1 VRKVAATTRH
11 DFVAERRTDEIGS
24 TVTPVLINPY
34 CRGLALKDPGYEK
47 IPRHWSADPRWR
59 KSVNT
64 GWKLDGSVGLSS
76 EVVMAVRLL
85 VNGCLL
91 GWLAVGP
98 AIAADRALSVTIY
111 ADDQALVQDRR
122 DIEVKGGRQRIEFQ
136 DVSAQIRPET
146 VSLTAD
152 DISIVEQN
160 FDFDLLTPSKMM
172 EKAVG
177 HEVTIVRV
185 NPATGAETR
194 EQAEVL
200 ATNAGVVLKIGQ
212 HIEVLRDDGLPV
224 RVIFDKVPD
233 NLRARP
239 TLSVTVIG
247 AHAGTRP
254 ATLSYLTPGLGWKA
268 DYVALYNEGDS
279 KIDVQGWVTLTN
291 SSGVTYDNAQT
302 LLVAGSPAAA
312 DGGGRQPN
320 YYYRQPGPRPTLQQA
335 GTESGSRERL
345 GDFYL
350 YPLAERT
357 TIANLQTKQVSFLD
371 VQGVPAEHGYE
382 YRNRWLGTADQP
394 QSAKSIYSFSTSA
407 HAGLGDQLPAGIL
420 RFYMRDKRGDPQF
433 IGESSI
439 DHTPMGSTL
448 SLATGDA
455 FDVKVRAVV
464 EKRTRLNTNNSGA
477 NNLFAN
483 HWQSDMRYELSN
495 ALPRP
500 VTVKLVQE
508 GLWGDSRII
517 TESIKSTR
525 RSADAAEWSVTVP
538 ANGNAS
544 VTASFDTR
552 Y

>member
-1 VRKVAATTRH
+1 MRTRLCI
-11 DFVAERRTDEIGS
+11 V
-24 TVTPVLINPY
+24 
-34 CRGLALKDPGYEK
+34 
-47 IPRHWSADPRWR
+47 
-59 KSVNT
+59 
-64 GWKLDGSVGLSS
+64 
-76 EVVMAVRLL
+76 
-85 VNGCLL
+85 
-91 GWLAVGP
+91 GWLLWLP
-98 AIAADRALSVTIY
+98 TSSLAIAADRTLAVTIY
-111 ADDQALVQDRR
+111 GGDLALVQDRR
-122 DIEVKGGRQRIEFQ
+122 DIEIKGGRQRIEFQ

-146 VSLTAD
+146 VSLTAA

-160 FDFDLLTPSKMM
+160 FDFDLLTPAKLM

-177 HEVTIVRV
+177 QEITIVRV

-194 EQAEVL
+194 EQAQVL
-200 ATNAGVVLKIGQ
+200 ATNGGVVLKIGQ
-212 HIEVLRDDGLPV
+212 RIEVLRDDGLPV

-247 AHAGTRP
+247 GHAGTRP
-254 ATLSYLTPGLGWKA
+254 ATLSYLTPGLGWRA
-268 DYVALYNEGDS
+268 DYVALYDEADN

-291 SSGVTYDNAQT
+291 SSGVSYDNAQT
-302 LLVAGSPAAA
+302 LLVAGSPTQA
-312 DGGGRQPN
+312 DGGGRQP
-320 YYYRQPGPRPTLQQA
+320 YYRSPQQPRPTLQQA

-371 VQGVPAEHGYE
+371 VHGVPAEHGYE
-382 YRNRWLGTADQP
+382 FRNHWLGTTETA

-433 IGESSI
+433 IGESRI

-464 EKRTRLNTNNSGA
+464 DKRTRLNNA
-477 NNLFAN
+477 D
-483 HWQSDMRYELSN
+483 WQSDMRYELSN
-495 ALPRP
+495 AMPRP
-500 VTVKLVQE
+500 VTVKLLQD
-508 GLWGDSRII
+508 GLWGDSRI
-517 TESIKSTR
+517 TAESQKSTR
-525 RSADAAEWSVTVP
+525 RSADTAEWSVTVP
-538 ANGNAS
+538 ANGKAS
-544 VTASFDTR
+544 LTASFDTR

>member
-1 VRKVAATTRH
+1 MR
-11 DFVAERRTDEIGS
+11 I
-24 TVTPVLINPY
+24 
-34 CRGLALKDPGYEK
+34 
-47 IPRHWSADPRWR
+47 
-59 KSVNT
+59 
-64 GWKLDGSVGLSS
+64 
-76 EVVMAVRLL
+76 RLCI
-85 VNGCLL
+85 V
-91 GWLAVGP
+91 GWLLWLPTSSP
-98 AIAADRALSVTIY
+98 AIAADRSLAVTIY
-111 ADDQALVQDRR
+111 GGDLALVQDRR
-122 DIEVKGGRQRIEFQ
+122 DIEIKGGRQRIEFQ

-146 VSLTAD
+146 VSLTAA

-160 FDFDLLTPSKMM
+160 FDFDLLTPAKLM

-177 HEVTIVRV
+177 QEITIVRV

-194 EQAEVL
+194 EQAQVL
-200 ATNAGVVLKIGQ
+200 ATNGGVVLKIGQ
-212 HIEVLRDDGLPV
+212 RIEVLRDDGLPV

-247 AHAGTRP
+247 GHAGTRP
-254 ATLSYLTPGLGWKA
+254 ATLSYLTPGLGWRA
-268 DYVALYNEGDS
+268 DYVALFDEADN

-302 LLVAGSPAAA
+302 LLVAGSPTQA
-312 DGGGRQPN
+312 DAGGRQP
-320 YYYRQPGPRPTLQQA
+320 YYRGPPPPRPTLQQA

-345 GDFYL
+345 GDYYL

-371 VQGVPAEHGYE
+371 VHGVPAEHGYE
-382 YRNRWLGTADQP
+382 FRNHWLGTTETA

-433 IGESSI
+433 IGESRI

-464 EKRTRLNTNNSGA
+464 DKRTRLN
-477 NNLFAN
+477 NLD
-483 HWQSDMRYELSN
+483 WQSDMRYELSN
-495 ALPRP
+495 AMPRP
-500 VTVKLVQE
+500 VTVKLLQD
-508 GLWGDSRII
+508 GLWGDSRI
-517 TESIKSTR
+517 TAESQKSTR
-525 RSADAAEWSVTVP
+525 RSADTAEWSVTVP
-538 ANGNAS
+538 ANGKAS
-544 VTASFDTR
+544 LTASFETR